1 MATIQM
7 DSQKVIKAA
16 ETVIA
21 KIMAHR
27 ESRDEAAI
35 AYKMARRSLGW
46 RGFYWPTR
54 EQAIKNLDRSSDYFG
69 WRSIYAWGDLDQAK
83 KLLLLAQHGD
93 PVTLNEEDIIV
104 LAKGLK

>member
-27 ESRDEAAI
+27 ENRDETAI
-35 AYKMARRSLGW
+35 ARKMASRSLGW

-54 EQAIKNLDRSSDYFG
+54 EQAIKALDNSDCWG
-69 WRSIYAWGDLDQAK
+69 WRSIYAWGDLDHAK
-83 KLLLLAQHGD
+83 NLLLLAQHGD

>member
-1 MATIQM
+1 M
-7 DSQKVIKAA
+7 DSAKVIAACKA
-16 ETVIA
+16 VIA

-27 ESRDEAAI
+27 EKWDEAAI

-54 EQAIKNLDRSSDYFG
+54 EQAIKALDNSDCWG
-69 WRSIYAWGDLDQAK
+69 WRSQYAWGDLDHAK

>member
-1 MATIQM
+1 MATIVM
-7 DSQKVIKAA
+7 DSQKVINAA
-16 ETVIA
+16 QIVID

-27 ESRDEAAI
+27 DARDEKAI
-35 AYKMARRSLGW
+35 ANEMATRSLGW

-54 EQAIKNLDRSSDYFG
+54 EQAIDALDRSDSWG
-69 WRSIYAWGDLDQAK
+69 WRSIYAWGDYAHAK

-104 LAKGLK
+104 LAKGL

>member
-27 ESRDEAAI
+27 ENRDETAI
-35 AYKMARRSLGW
+35 ARKMASRSLGW

-54 EQAIKNLDRSSDYFG
+54 EQAIKALDNSDCWG
-69 WRSIYAWGDLDQAK
+69 WRSIYAWGDLDHAK